1 MGDNFAFTTDAIR
14 SAVTAGA
21 TIINCP
27 DTIGGT
33 CYLQGQNYFVNNSIP
48 GTVKTINIHGKL
60 IAFGVTL
67 VAGNAFSRKYPDIAN
82 SFREANDRRNK
93 LPNIHPYDTNT
104 LSRNVY
110 LKAQERNRLVAKLKI
125 A

>member
-1 MGDNFAFTTDAIR
+1 M
-14 SAVTAGA
+14 
-21 TIINCP
+21 
-27 DTIGGT
+27 
-33 CYLQGQNYFVNNSIP
+33 
-48 GTVKTINIHGKL
+48 KTINIHGKL

-93 LPNIHPYDTNT
+93 LPNIHPYDTKT

-125 A
+125 AYTQIAGLFP